1 MVTAETAVA
10 MPALVL
16 ALAAALS
23 LLGAGVAQLQVTD
36 TARVVARAVAAG
48 ENIPGS
54 LAGRHGIRVSVD
66 RGDLTCVRVERDLP
80 GPLRLTHLSASSR
93 ACVWTEPQ

>member
-48 ENIPGS
+48 EADPGS
-54 LAGRHGIRVSVD
+54 LARGHGIRVSVE
-66 RGDLTCVRVERDLP
+66 RGDLTCVRAERDLP
-80 GPLRLTHLSASSR
+80 GPLRLTRVSASSR
-93 ACVWTEPQ
+93 ACVWSEPR